1 MVWTQ
6 GSESESKVV
15 MEDVEANDTASTGS
29 DSGRLIRKANNATN
43 MEDEHLVYDWMRFRR
58 DKVWRCYNLYYSGRK
73 VIVEQGATV
82 LVFDDRALRVRA
94 VLSAQGWTNMVEDH
108 RPVMEKIV
116 WEFYANLYQRRG
128 NSFQTWVRGKEIV
141 VTPTLINTIT

>member
-1 MVWTQ
+1 
-6 GSESESKVV
+6 
-15 MEDVEANDTASTGS
+15 
-29 DSGRLIRKANNATN
+29 
-43 MEDEHLVYDWMRFRR
+43 
-58 DKVWRCYNLYYSGRK
+58 
-73 VIVEQGATV
+73 V

-94 VLSAQGWTNMVEDH
+94 MLSAQGWTNMVEDH